1 MRPILIIDDEKNIR
15 AELSGLLGD
24 EGYRTI
30 TAAEPNEGIRLFLE
44 ESPDVILLDV
54 RLPGRSGLDLLEEIR
69 RRDAEVPVIVMSG
82 QATIDAAVRA
92 TKLGAFDYLEK
103 PLDPER
109 LLLTVRNSLETGRLR
124 RKTRELSREIAG
136 HLGIVGSSPAMER
149 LRTEIE
155 RAARAD
161 ARVLITG
168 ENGTGKEIVAR
179 ALHDR
184 SPRAG
189 GPFVKVNCAAIPKEL
204 IESEL
209 FGHEKG
215 SFTGAHSRKI
225 GKIEA
230 ADGGALFLDE
240 IGDMSLEAQAKLLR
254 VLEEGE
260 VERVGGN
267 EPIRVDV
274 RFLAATNK
282 DLAQAID
289 EQTFREDLF
298 YRLNVIPIRVP
309 SLAEHR
315 EDVPALVNHFR
326 GLFEQET
333 GRAPRAF
340 TPDAIEILVDWPWP
354 GNVRELRNV
363 VERLSIMAEGE
374 AIDSDDVQAVL
385 REARTGFGNRALP
398 ERSAHS
404 RPRMPELDP
413 PPAGLPL
420 SEILER
426 TERSAIRQAL
436 EEAQGKI
443 SEAAK
448 ILGMDRAN
456 LHRKMRRLGIGREGV
471 SP

>member
-1 MRPILIIDDEKNIR
+1 MRPILIVDDEKNIR
-15 AELSGLLGD
+15 AELSGLLAD
-24 EGYRTI
+24 EGFRAI
-30 TAAEPNEGIRLFLE
+30 TAADANEGLRLFAE
-44 ESPDVILLDV
+44 ENPDVVLLDV
-54 RLPGRSGLDLLEEIR
+54 RLPGRSGLEVLDEIR
-69 RRDAEVPVIVMSG
+69 RRDPEIPVIVMSG
-82 QATIDAAVRA
+82 QGTIETAVRA

-109 LLLTVRNSLETGRLR
+109 LLLTLRNSLETGRLR
-124 RKTRELSREIAG
+124 KKTRELSHAAHG
-136 HLGIVGSSPAMER
+136 KLGIVGASDAMQK

-184 SPRAG
+184 SPRAA
-189 GPFVKVNCAAIPKEL
+189 GPFVKINCAAIPKEL

-240 IGDMSLEAQAKLLR
+240 IGDMSAEAQSKLLR

-282 DLAQAID
+282 DLAKAID
-289 EQTFREDLF
+289 SGAFREDLF
-298 YRLNVIPIRVP
+298 YRLNVIPIHVP
-309 SLAEHR
+309 SLTEHAE
-315 EDVPALVNHFR
+315 DIPALIEHFR
-326 GLFEQET
+326 EQFAEET
-333 GRAPRAF
+333 GRPQPSFSRQG
-340 TPDAIEILVDWPWP
+340 IELLLSWPWP

-363 VERLSIMAEGE
+363 IERLSIMVE
-374 AIDSDDVQAVL
+374 ANEVSEEDVHAVL
-385 REARTGFGNRALP
+385 REARTGFAK
-398 ERSAHS
+398 
-404 RPRMPELDP
+404 P
-413 PPAGLPL
+413 PPRLDRVPVTRVDETVPSGVPL
-420 SEILER
+420 AEILER
-426 TERSAIRQAL
+426 TERAAIRRAL
-436 EEAQGKI
+436 EEARGKI
-443 SEAAK
+443 SEAAR

>member
-30 TAAEPNEGIRLFLE
+30 TAADPNEGIRLFLE

-69 RRDAEVPVIVMSG
+69 RKDAEVPVIVMSG

-103 PLDPER
+103 PLDPDR
-109 LLLTVRNSLETGRLR
+109 LLLTLRNSLETGRLR
-124 RKTRELSREIAG
+124 RKTRELSREVG
-136 HLGIVGSSPAMER
+136 RQLGIVGASPAMEK

-184 SPRAG
+184 SPRAA

-282 DLAQAID
+282 DLAKAID
-289 EQTFREDLF
+289 AQTFREDLF

-315 EDVPALVNHFR
+315 EDVPALLNHFR
-326 GLFEQET
+326 NQFEQET
-333 GRAPRAF
+333 GRAPRNF
-340 TPDAIEILVDWPWP
+340 SKEAIEILVEWPWP

-363 VERLSIMAEGE
+363 VERLSIMAEGDTIE
-374 AIDSDDVQAVL
+374 AEDVEAVL
-385 REARTGFGNRALP
+385 RESRTGFGQRSSP
-398 ERSAHS
+398 ERAAQ
-404 RPRMPELDP
+404 PRS
-413 PPAGLPL
+413 PL
-420 SEILER
+420 SGIEGPAWGVPLAEILEK
-426 TERSAIRQAL
+426 TERSAIRRAL

-456 LHRKMRRLGIGREGV
+456 LHRKMRRLGIGR
-471 SP
+471 

>member
-1 MRPILIIDDEKNIR
+1 
-15 AELSGLLGD
+15 
-24 EGYRTI
+24 
-30 TAAEPNEGIRLFLE
+30 
-44 ESPDVILLDV
+44 VILVDV

-103 PLDPER
+103 PLDPDR
-109 LLLTVRNSLETGRLR
+109 LLLTLRNSLETGRLR
-124 RKTRELSREIAG
+124 RKTRELSREVAS
-136 HLGIVGSSPAMER
+136 HLGIVGTSAAMER
-149 LRTEIE
+149 LRNEIE

-184 SPRAG
+184 SPRAA

-254 VLEEGE
+254 VLEESE

-282 DLAQAID
+282 DLARAID
-289 EQTFREDLF
+289 AQTFREDLF
-298 YRLNVIPIRVP
+298 YRLNVIPIHVP
-309 SLAEHR
+309 SLADHR
-315 EDVPALVNHFR
+315 EDVPALVKHFCN
-326 GLFEQET
+326 LYEQEA
-333 GRAPRAF
+333 GRAPRSF
-340 TPDAIEILVDWPWP
+340 TGEAVEALVEWPWP

-363 VERLSIMAEGE
+363 IERLSIMAEGE
-374 AIDSDDVQAVL
+374 TIQAEDVHAVL
-385 REARTGFGNRALP
+385 REARTGFGNRP
-398 ERSAHS
+398 QPDRAHHGNA
-404 RPRMPELDP
+404 PPPPLET

-420 SEILER
+420 AEILER
-426 TERSAIRQAL
+426 TERSAIRRAL
-436 EEAQGKI
+436 EEAHGKI